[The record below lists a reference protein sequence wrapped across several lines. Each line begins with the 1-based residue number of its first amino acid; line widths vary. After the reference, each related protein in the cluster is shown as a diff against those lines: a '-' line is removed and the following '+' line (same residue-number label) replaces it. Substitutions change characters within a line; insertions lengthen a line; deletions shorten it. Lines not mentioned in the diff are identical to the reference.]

1 MEDPTTIALNL
12 TFFGTLAVALVM
24 FFGLFLVFVA
34 TLVIAGLGRLAAVT
48 VMAVGRGLFRTA
60 GRRTRRRPRSPRAP
74 RRSAP
79 AGSSTSRQ
87 RPRSRPSPAKPAK
100 KEPALS
106 PDWAAA
112 VAQADARAAARAK
125 AEAAPAVKVSV
136 RELPSPTAPAQ
147 DVAAVAPLVESAT
160 DRNGQLG
167 TVPPAFKKAPM
178 PAAKSLLDTGSLVS
192 LHGRPPLPRKPL
204 GGPLT
209 EQPSKPKTSSAQV
222 AGPGAQSRLRPYP
235 RQSSRLG

>member
-12 TFFGTLAVALVM
+12 TFLGTLAVALVM

-60 GRRTRRRPRSPRAP
+60 GASQGARPPKAVP
-74 RRSAP
+74 P
-79 AGSSTSRQ
+79 AKAAK
-87 RPRSRPSPAKPAK
+87 PAKPPKPAK

-178 PAAKSLLDTGSLVS
+178 PAAKSLLDTGSMVS
-192 LHGRPPLPRKPL
+192 LHGRPPLPRKS
-204 GGPLT
+204 
-209 EQPSKPKTSSAQV
+209 QAQERK
-222 AGPGAQSRLRPYP
+222 AG
-235 RQSSRLG
+235 

>member
-12 TFFGTLAVALVM
+12 TFLGTLGVAVVM

-48 VMAVGRGLFRTA
+48 IMAVGRGLLRTRGRTA
-60 GRRTRRRPRSPRAP
+60 RPAATVQQDRPARAIGITQDPRPPKA
-74 RRSAP
+74 AKQAKP
-79 AGSSTSRQ
+79 AK
-87 RPRSRPSPAKPAK
+87 PEKPAK

-112 VAQADARAAARAK
+112 VAQADARAAARAR

-136 RELPSPTAPAQ
+136 RELPSPTAPAR
-147 DVAAVAPLVESAT
+147 DLKAVAPLVESAT

-167 TVPPAFKKAPM
+167 TVPPAFRKAPM

-192 LHGRPPLPRKPL
+192 LPGRLPVPRKPL
-204 GGPLT
+204 GT
-209 EQPSKPKTSSAQV
+209 PSGTPRNHQRPKPQDQERK
-222 AGPGAQSRLRPYP
+222 AG
-235 RQSSRLG
+235 

>member
-12 TFFGTLAVALVM
+12 TFLGTLAVALVM
-24 FFGLFLVFVA
+24 FFGLFLVFMA
-34 TLVIAGLGRLAAVT
+34 TLVIAGVGRLTAVT
-48 VMAVGRGLFRTA
+48 IMAVGRGLFRTA
-60 GRRTRRRPRSPRAP
+60 SRTSEAVQRDRPVQALGVTQ
-74 RRSAP
+74 P
-79 AGSSTSRQ
+79 AE
-87 RPRSRPSPAKPAK
+87 PANAAKPVKAVKPDKPAK

-136 RELPSPTAPAQ
+136 RELPSPTAPAR

-167 TVPPAFKKAPM
+167 TVPPAFQKAPM

-192 LHGRPPLPRKPL
+192 LPGRLPLPRKPL
-204 GGPLT
+204 SGAPNKQT
-209 EQPSKPKTSSAQV
+209 PKSQAQERK
-222 AGPGAQSRLRPYP
+222 AG
-235 RQSSRLG
+235 

>member
-1 MEDPTTIALNL
+1 MGDPTTIALNL

-34 TLVIAGLGRLAAVT
+34 TLVIAGLGRLTAVT
-48 VMAVGRGLFRTA
+48 VMALGRGLFRTG
-60 GRRTRRRPRSPRAP
+60 GRTADAVGQNLPV
-74 RRSAP
+74 RSA
-79 AGSSTSRQ
+79 GTSQ
-87 RPRSRPSPAKPAK
+87 HLPPKTAPPAKAAKPARPAK

-112 VAQADARAAARAK
+112 VARADARAAARAK

-136 RELPSPTAPAQ
+136 RELPDPAAPAR
-147 DVAAVAPLVESAT
+147 DLSAVAPLVESAT

-192 LHGRPPLPRKPL
+192 LHGSLPVNKLKQPAQERK
-204 GGPLT
+204 
-209 EQPSKPKTSSAQV
+209 
-222 AGPGAQSRLRPYP
+222 AG
-235 RQSSRLG
+235 

>member
-1 MEDPTTIALNL
+1 MGDPTTIALNL

-34 TLVIAGLGRLAAVT
+34 TLVIAGLGRLTAVT
-48 VMAVGRGLFRTA
+48 VMALGRGLFRTG
-60 GRRTRRRPRSPRAP
+60 GRTADTVEQNLPVRSV
-74 RRSAP
+74 
-79 AGSSTSRQ
+79 GTSQ
-87 RPRSRPSPAKPAK
+87 HLPPKAAQPAKAAKPARPAK

-112 VAQADARAAARAK
+112 VARADARAAARAK

-136 RELPSPTAPAQ
+136 RELPDPAAPAR
-147 DVAAVAPLVESAT
+147 DLSAVAPLVASAT
-160 DRNGQLG
+160 DRNGHLG

-192 LHGRPPLPRKPL
+192 LHGSLPVSKLKQPAQERK
-204 GGPLT
+204 
-209 EQPSKPKTSSAQV
+209 
-222 AGPGAQSRLRPYP
+222 AG
-235 RQSSRLG
+235 

>member
-12 TFFGTLAVALVM
+12 TFLGTLGVALVM

-48 VMAVGRGLFRTA
+48 IMAVGRGLW
-60 GRRTRRRPRSPRAP
+60 
-74 RRSAP
+74 RSAGKKAAKPVKAAKP
-79 AGSSTSRQ
+79 AK
-87 RPRSRPSPAKPAK
+87 PVKPEKPAK

-112 VAQADARAAARAK
+112 VAQADARAAARAR

-136 RELPSPTAPAQ
+136 RELPSPTAPAR
-147 DVAAVAPLVESAT
+147 DVLAVAPLVESAT

-178 PAAKSLLDTGSLVS
+178 PAAKSLLDTGSMVS
-192 LHGRPPLPRKPL
+192 LHGRPPLPRKPQ
-204 GGPLT
+204 GTPQNRQRPT
-209 EQPSKPKTSSAQV
+209 PQPQERK
-222 AGPGAQSRLRPYP
+222 AG
-235 RQSSRLG
+235 

>member
-1 MEDPTTIALNL
+1 MGDPTTIALNL

-34 TLVIAGLGRLAAVT
+34 TLVIAGLGRLTAVT
-48 VMAVGRGLFRTA
+48 VMALGRGLFRTG
-60 GRRTRRRPRSPRAP
+60 GRTPDTVEQNLPVRSV
-74 RRSAP
+74 
-79 AGSSTSRQ
+79 GTSQHR
-87 RPRSRPSPAKPAK
+87 PAKAVKPAKAAKPARPAK

-112 VAQADARAAARAK
+112 VARADARAAARAK

-136 RELPSPTAPAQ
+136 RELPDPTAPAR
-147 DVAAVAPLVESAT
+147 DLSAVAPLVESAT

-192 LHGRPPLPRKPL
+192 LHGGLPVSKLKQPAQERK
-204 GGPLT
+204 
-209 EQPSKPKTSSAQV
+209 
-222 AGPGAQSRLRPYP
+222 AG
-235 RQSSRLG
+235 

>member
-12 TFFGTLAVALVM
+12 TFLGTLGVAVVM

-48 VMAVGRGLFRTA
+48 IMAVGRGLLGAA
-60 GRRTRRRPRSPRAP
+60 GRAERPADNVQQDRPVRATGSTQHHRP
-74 RRSAP
+74 QKAAKP
-79 AGSSTSRQ
+79 AKAAK
-87 RPRSRPSPAKPAK
+87 PLKPEKPAK

-136 RELPSPTAPAQ
+136 RELPSPTAPAR
-147 DVAAVAPLVESAT
+147 DIKAVAPLVESAT
-160 DRNGQLG
+160 DRNGELG
-167 TVPPAFKKAPM
+167 TVPPAFRKIPM
-178 PAAKSLLDTGSLVS
+178 PAAKSMLDTGSLVS
-192 LHGRPPLPRKPL
+192 LPGRLPVPGKPQRTPL
-204 GGPLT
+204 GTPQNRA
-209 EQPSKPKTSSAQV
+209 QPQAQERK
-222 AGPGAQSRLRPYP
+222 AG
-235 RQSSRLG
+235 

>member
-1 MEDPTTIALNL
+1 MKPAK
-12 TFFGTLAVALVM
+12 
-24 FFGLFLVFVA
+24 
-34 TLVIAGLGRLAAVT
+34 AAK
-48 VMAVGRGLFRTA
+48 
-60 GRRTRRRPRSPRAP
+60 
-74 RRSAP
+74 P
-79 AGSSTSRQ
+79 AK
-87 RPRSRPSPAKPAK
+87 PAKPAK

-136 RELPSPTAPAQ
+136 RELPSPTAPAR
-147 DVAAVAPLVESAT
+147 DVEAVAPLVESAT

-192 LHGRPPLPRKPL
+192 LPGRLPLPRKPQ
-204 GGPLT
+204 G
-209 EQPSKPKTSSAQV
+209 QPQNQLRNTPQAQERK
-222 AGPGAQSRLRPYP
+222 AG
-235 RQSSRLG
+235 

>member
-12 TFFGTLAVALVM
+12 TFLGTLGVAAVM
-24 FFGLFLVFVA
+24 FFGLFLAFVA

-48 VMAVGRGLFRTA
+48 IMAVGRGLLRTA
-60 GRRTRRRPRSPRAP
+60 GSDRPAETVQQDRSVRTIGTTQHARPPKAAKPVDAAR
-74 RRSAP
+74 
-79 AGSSTSRQ
+79 
-87 RPRSRPSPAKPAK
+87 PAKPVKRERPAK

-136 RELPSPTAPAQ
+136 RELPSPTAPAR
-147 DVAAVAPLVESAT
+147 DVKAVAPLVESAT

-167 TVPPAFKKAPM
+167 TVTPAFRKAPM
-178 PAAKSLLDTGSLVS
+178 PAAKSMLDTGSLVS
-192 LHGRPPLPRKPL
+192 LPGRLPLPRKPE
-204 GGPLT
+204 GTPFGTP
-209 EQPSKPKTSSAQV
+209 QNHHRPKPQAQERK
-222 AGPGAQSRLRPYP
+222 AG
-235 RQSSRLG
+235 

>member
-12 TFFGTLAVALVM
+12 TFLGTLGVAAVM

-48 VMAVGRGLFRTA
+48 VMALGRGLLGTA
-60 GRRTRRRPRSPRAP
+60 GRADG
-74 RRSAP
+74 P
-79 AGSSTSRQ
+79 AGTAQ
-87 RPRSRPSPAKPAK
+87 RDRPVRATGTTQHARPPKAAKPVKAAKAAKPAKPEKPAK

-125 AEAAPAVKVSV
+125 AEEVPAVKVSV
-136 RELPSPTAPAQ
+136 RELPSPTAPAR
-147 DVAAVAPLVESAT
+147 DVKAVAPLVESAT

-192 LHGRPPLPRKPL
+192 LPGRLPLPPKAQGTPFGTDQNHQRPKPQAQERK
-204 GGPLT
+204 
-209 EQPSKPKTSSAQV
+209 
-222 AGPGAQSRLRPYP
+222 AG
-235 RQSSRLG
+235 

>member
-34 TLVIAGLGRLAAVT
+34 TLVIAGVGRLTAVIIMALGRVLLKA
-48 VMAVGRGLFRTA
+48 A
-60 GRRTRRRPRSPRAP
+60 GRSERPAA
-74 RRSAP
+74 SAP
-79 AGSSTSRQ
+79 EVT
-87 RPRSRPSPAKPAK
+87 RPGKGVTAAKPVKPAKPAK

-125 AEAAPAVKVSV
+125 AEAAPAVTVSV
-136 RELPSPTAPAQ
+136 RELPSPTVPAR
-147 DVAAVAPLVESAT
+147 DVTAVAPLVESAT

-167 TVPPAFKKAPM
+167 TVPPAFKKTAM
-178 PAAKSLLDTGSLVS
+178 PAAQSLLDTGSLVS
-192 LHGRPPLPRKPL
+192 LPGRLPLPQKPPQTHPAQQRPAAQAQERK
-204 GGPLT
+204 
-209 EQPSKPKTSSAQV
+209 
-222 AGPGAQSRLRPYP
+222 AG
-235 RQSSRLG
+235 

>member
-12 TFFGTLAVALVM
+12 TFLGTLGVAAVM
-24 FFGLFLVFVA
+24 FFGLFLAFVA

-48 VMAVGRGLFRTA
+48 IMAVGRGLLRTA
-60 GRRTRRRPRSPRAP
+60 GRSDRPAETVEQDRPVRTIGTTQHARPPKAAKP
-74 RRSAP
+74 VKP
-79 AGSSTSRQ
+79 E
-87 RPRSRPSPAKPAK
+87 KPAK

-136 RELPSPTAPAQ
+136 RELPSPTAPAR
-147 DVAAVAPLVESAT
+147 DVKSVAPLVESAT

-167 TVPPAFKKAPM
+167 TVPPAFRKAPM
-178 PAAKSLLDTGSLVS
+178 PAAKSMLDTGSLVS
-192 LHGRPPLPRKPL
+192 LPGRLPLPRKPK
-204 GGPLT
+204 GTPTGTPRNHHS
-209 EQPSKPKTSSAQV
+209 PKPQDQERK
-222 AGPGAQSRLRPYP
+222 AG
-235 RQSSRLG
+235 